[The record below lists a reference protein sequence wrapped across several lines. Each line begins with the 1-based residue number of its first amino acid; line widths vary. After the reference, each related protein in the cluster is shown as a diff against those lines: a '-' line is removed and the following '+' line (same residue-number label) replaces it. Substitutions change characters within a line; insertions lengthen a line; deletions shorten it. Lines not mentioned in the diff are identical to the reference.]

1 MATESS
7 ADLYCVRCGTF
18 TPATEP
24 VCSHC
29 GHDGPPFR
37 GRSTAARFHEDAV
50 ERPGCVTAYVIL
62 SVVGTVFLIGLLVF
76 AAGLD
81 LDPDLMSVVW
91 LAALIGTPIT
101 LLAAWGL
108 WRMRNWARWIVLIT
122 TGLSMTADAFEVLAG
137 DASSVISLLVGGI
150 IVYWFKKNA
159 DKFTP

>member
-1 MATESS
+1 MATRSS
-7 ADLYCVRCGTF
+7 ADLYCSRCGNY

-37 GRSTAARFHEDAV
+37 GRSAAAYSYEEAV

-62 SVVGTVFLIGLLVF
+62 MLVATVFLIGFLFF

-81 LDPDLMSVVW
+81 LDSGLMGWAW
-91 LAALIGTPIT
+91 LGVLIGTPTT

-108 WRMRNWARWIVLIT
+108 WRMRDWARWIVLIT
-122 TGLSMTADAFEVLAG
+122 TGLSMAIDVFEVLTG
-137 DASSVISLLVGGI
+137 NGSRVISLLVGGI
-150 IVYWFKKNA
+150 IVYWFWTNA